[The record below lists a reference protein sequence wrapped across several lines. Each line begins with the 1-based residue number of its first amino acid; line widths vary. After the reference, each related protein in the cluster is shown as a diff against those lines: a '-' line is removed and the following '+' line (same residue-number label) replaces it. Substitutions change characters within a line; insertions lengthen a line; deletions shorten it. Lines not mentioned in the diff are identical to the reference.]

1 MHAKREQRV
10 ERGKERERERER
22 ERESEREERE
32 ERERPVTPLG
42 ANSLAM
48 ALVIPSTPPLAAE

>member
-22 ERESEREERE
+22 EREERE